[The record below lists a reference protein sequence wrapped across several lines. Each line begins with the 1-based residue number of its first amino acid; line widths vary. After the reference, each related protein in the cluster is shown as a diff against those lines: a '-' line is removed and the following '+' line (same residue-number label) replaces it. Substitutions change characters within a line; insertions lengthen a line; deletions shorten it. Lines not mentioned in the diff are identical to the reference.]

1 MEQRSGRNRPGKY
14 LKKKSAAFPVAE
26 AEADALE
33 TVLKETE
40 VSNSRIKR
48 IRGSQHI
55 VKLPSKEQIQE
66 ERTNLERKKAFR
78 QALSS
83 TVSVLLVVA
92 ALAVLIATLFLPV
105 LQISGTSMEPT
116 LYNGDIIV
124 LFKTGSYDR
133 GDLCSF
139 AYENKYLIK
148 RIIGIP
154 GDSIEIDAEGTVY
167 VNGTALEEPYV
178 TDKALGECD
187 LEFPYQ
193 VPDNHYFVMGDHRST
208 SIDSR
213 SSVIGS
219 VNQTQIVGRVLLRV
233 WPINSISII
242 Q

>member
-14 LKKKSAAFPVAE
+14 LNKKSAAFPVAE

-55 VKLPSKEQIQE
+55 VKLPSKDQIQE

-148 RIIGIP
+148 RIIGIFQCTHLFITEYLIP
-154 GDSIEIDAEGTVY
+154 DFSATY
-167 VNGTALEEPYV
+167 Q
-178 TDKALGECD
+178 C
-187 LEFPYQ
+187 PYQ
-193 VPDNHYFVMGDHRST
+193 TPPHPRT
-208 SIDSR
+208 SHHHPVR
-213 SSVIGS
+213 
-219 VNQTQIVGRVLLRV
+219 
-233 WPINSISII
+233 
-242 Q
+242 